1 MKAVTRWSAFLA
13 VLAAC
18 SALAAPAGATALRRV
33 SLAELVQN
41 NAWVVVGQVLDAKT
55 RWNADHTMIFTDY
68 RIEVVDAAKGR
79 PKSRQITVTQIGG
92 TEGQRTVAMIGGAA
106 LAPGSTYLL
115 FLSRTDLP
123 GLKNALTVTDHC
135 QGVFELSTSETGV
148 IVAKSQARD
157 FGLLPDLQGSR
168 TAPGETSGFE
178 LATLLETVRELARGE
193 VKR

>member
-1 MKAVTRWSAFLA
+1 MKGVTRWSALLA
-13 VLAAC
+13 VLAAW

-33 SLAELVQN
+33 SLEELVRN

-68 RIEVVDAAKGR
+68 RIEVVNAAKGR
-79 PKSRQITVTQIGG
+79 PKSRRFTVTQIGG
-92 TEGQRTVAMIGGAA
+92 TEGKRTVALIGGAT

-123 GLKNALTVTDHC
+123 GIHNALTVTDHC
-135 QGVFELSTSETGV
+135 QGVFELSTAETGV
-148 IVAKSQARD
+148 VVAKSQARN
-157 FGLLPDLQGSR
+157 FGLLPDRDGVR
-168 TAPGETSGFE
+168 TAPGDAAGFE
-178 LATLLETVRELARGE
+178 LSTLLETVRELARGE